1 MSKTLVI
8 KHLPKNLSFQEKEQL
23 LKHFGAEN
31 VWEIVKKPLVVFAS
45 FSTKEEAESVLH
57 RLHQLEI
64 ANRRLIVEYSYEK
77 ESYLCLKK
85 SVGESSITTHKIR
98 KFLRE
103 LNAWNPSV
111 DFYQPPPAHLSYKY
125 SCLDPKIAVNIIFS
139 MFKHKPF
146 YIQAIHLM
154 NKMCIDNPF
163 SDNPEAITF
172 FRETFHE
179 LFFKDIIF
187 PPHDKLSE
195 SESEIDSGEE
205 SDRTYQSTPSLVKR
219 LHTLK
224 NPIKR
229 KHSTPVLFAPYKPKV
244 KKKHRNQ
251 ADVFDV
257 VTPVTEG
264 KKISVVIHKDIPQK
278 SPEQPEQVGKLG
290 IFEKKIIPSEQ
301 PSEIIEEEQ
310 PTITRKELL
319 KNRISYS
326 DMKLLPVYKNYTPGQ
341 PSMRLYIKNL
351 AKTVKEQDVIR
362 IYRQYIENLSEED
375 QNGFDVRVMQEGRM
389 KGQGFVTFPSIKIAE
404 TALNETN
411 GFILQDKPM
420 VVQFARV
427 AYKKSVD

>member
-1 MSKTLVI
+1 MSKILVI
-8 KHLPKNLSFQEKEQL
+8 KHLPTNLTFQEKEQL

-31 VWEIVKKPLVVFAS
+31 VWETVKKPLVVFAS
-45 FSTKEEAESVLH
+45 FSTKEEAESVLR
-57 RLHQLEI
+57 RLHQLEV
-64 ANRRLIVEYSYEK
+64 AKRRLIVEYSYEK
-77 ESYLCLKK
+77 ESYLHHRK

-98 KFLRE
+98 DFLRV

-146 YIQAIHLM
+146 YVQAVHLM
-154 NKMCIDNPF
+154 NKMCIDTPF

-187 PPHDKLSE
+187 PPHEKLSE
-195 SESEIDSGEE
+195 SESEIESGEE
-205 SDRTYQSTPSLVKR
+205 GDRTYQATPSLVKR

-224 NPIKR
+224 NPLKR
-229 KHSTPVLFAPYKPKV
+229 KGSTPKLFAPHKPQG
-244 KKKHRNQ
+244 KKKHKQ
-251 ADVFDV
+251 AEVFDV

-264 KKISVVIHKDIPQK
+264 KRISVVIHKDIQQK
-278 SPEQPEQVGKLG
+278 PLEQPEVVGKLG
-290 IFEKKIIPSEQ
+290 ILEKKIIPSEQ
-301 PSEIIEEEQ
+301 PSETIEEEQ

-319 KNRISYS
+319 KNRMSYN

-341 PSMRLYIKNL
+341 PSMRLYLKNL

-362 IYRQYIENLSEED
+362 IYRQYIENLSEEN

-389 KGQGFVTFPSIKIAE
+389 KGQGFVTFPCIKIAE

-427 AYKKSVD
+427 ANKKTID